1 MHRIH
6 GRGATDD
13 NKFTEG
19 NPAIPII
26 ATDVTDEWLNDVQE
40 NICKVI
46 EDANI
51 ALVKGDYTQLTEAI
65 KKMADSSEILNALAT
80 KVDRSDWQTLVP
92 DKAWKLPNGF
102 ILQVT
107 AYPTF
112 SSSSNTTVTL
122 PVTLPNR
129 IIFAS
134 ATIASSNSIA
144 IAAYPITA
152 QLSLSQIRVGAWAS
166 AATNLNGYLI
176 VIGN

>member
-1 MHRIH
+1 M
-6 GRGATDD
+6 GPAGAAPGGASMAFGSDSNLYMAT
-13 NKFTEG
+13 
-19 NPAIPII
+19 NPSGPGTPAGPQ
-26 ATDVTDEWLNDVQE
+26 DPVTTTGYWN
-40 NICKVI
+40 
-46 EDANI
+46 
-51 ALVKGDYTQLTEAI
+51 ALVKY
-65 KKMADSSEILNALAT
+65 
-80 KVDRSDWQTLVP
+80 SDWQTLVP

-112 SSSSNTTVTL
+112 NSGSNTTVTL

-144 IAAYPITA
+144 IAAYPVTA